1 MLFTESN
8 YHQQETHGMKNIA
21 KLVKNTDLSL
31 EEQTNLYYSIERV
44 YEEIEMTYEGYE
56 ECEELFMAA
65 DAKLKKAIARGDRAA
80 QHEATQEINPLVSEL
95 REFQERL
102 KQLEITKQSFYE
114 TLMDHQKSDE
124 HSYVIPRRQAKRI
137 CQK

>member
-44 YEEIEMTYEGYE
+44 YEENEMTYEGYE
-56 ECEELFMAA
+56 ECEKLFMAA
-65 DAKLKKAIARGDRAA
+65 DAKLKKAIAVGDRAA

-95 REFQERL
+95 REFQERF
-102 KQLEITKQSFYE
+102 KQLEITKQSLYK
-114 TLMDHQKSDE
+114 TLMDHQTSDE

-137 CQK
+137 CRK